1 MSVGLRVENI
11 KKVYDKNIALNG
23 VSLDI
28 RPGEFVCL
36 LGPSGCGKSSLLRII
51 AGLDRPDEGSVYIND
66 RNVTRLPP
74 QRRNFGIMFQSYAL
88 FPNLTAFEN
97 VAYGLRNKKIKT
109 RDADERVNRLF
120 EMIKLS
126 NAKNKLPA
134 QMSGGE
140 QQRVA
145 LARALA
151 TEPDFLLLDEPL
163 SALDAKVRLSLR
175 KQICAIQREMGLT
188 TIMVTHDQEEAL
200 TLADRIVV
208 MNKAEVMQCGTP
220 EEVYQTPENPFV
232 ADFIGSINFIS
243 KRKDHIYQADDDSGI
258 FAIRPEKIHLRK
270 QPEEN
275 SVRGVIEDIEFRGSF
290 YRVSAVIRH
299 VARRDT
305 SICVDVPFMQ
315 AKKMKLT
322 AGETVY
328 LQWPEEEMLSFQT
341 VKKFTGSDRADV

>member
-200 TLADRIVV
+200 TMVDRIVV

-243 KRKDHIYQADDDSGI
+243 KRKDHIYQADDDSGV

>member
-51 AGLDRPDEGSVYIND
+51 AGLDKPNEGSVYINE

-145 LARALA
+145 LVRALA

-200 TLADRIVV
+200 TMADRIVV

-243 KRKDHIYQADDDSGI
+243 KRKDHIYQADDDSGV

>member
-200 TLADRIVV
+200 TMADRIVV

>member
-51 AGLDRPDEGSVYIND
+51 AGLDRPNEGSVYIND

-151 TEPDFLLLDEPL
+151 TEPDFLLLDDPL

-200 TLADRIVV
+200 TMADRIVV

-243 KRKDHIYQADDDSGI
+243 KRKDHIYQADDDSGV

>member
-66 RNVTRLPP
+66 RTVTRLPP

-120 EMIKLS
+120 ELIKLS

-134 QMSGGE
+134 QMSGGA

-200 TLADRIVV
+200 TMADRIVV

-243 KRKDHIYQADDDSGI
+243 KRKDHIYQADDDSGV

>member
-1 MSVGLRVENI
+1 M
-11 KKVYDKNIALNG
+11 
-23 VSLDI
+23 SLDI

-188 TIMVTHDQEEAL
+188 TIMVIHDQEEAL
-200 TLADRIVV
+200 TMADRIVV

-243 KRKDHIYQADDDSGI
+243 KRKDHIYQADDDSGV